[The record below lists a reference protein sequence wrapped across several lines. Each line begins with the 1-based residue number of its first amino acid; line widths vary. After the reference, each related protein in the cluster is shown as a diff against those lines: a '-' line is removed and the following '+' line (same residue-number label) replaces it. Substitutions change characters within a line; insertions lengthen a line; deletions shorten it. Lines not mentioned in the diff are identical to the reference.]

1 MTRISD
7 TRTRTALSRKTLT
20 NRAKR
25 LAVERQILARYWP
38 RFVMQDCPDGPN
50 PGLVGT
56 MQTQSG
62 TRYAAFVDLQRFPD
76 VPPPVWIVAPRLL
89 DADGVTLFSR
99 GVSEQMHILGG
110 NDSMGVKVCHHGEH
124 RWTTA
129 ITLHHVLLKIRIWL
143 EAYEGHLETGHPLDH
158 WLKHQ

>member
-1 MTRISD
+1 MI
-7 TRTRTALSRKTLT
+7 RTVTALL
-20 NRAKR
+20 
-25 LAVERQILARYWP
+25 LAAMLAGCTTPHSEAGQVDHVVLMWLKNPDDRDALEQIEQTGRG
-38 RFVMQDCPDGPN
+38 FVGQI
-50 PGLVGT
+50 PGLTWVSFG
-56 MQTQSG
+56 
-62 TRYAAFVDLQRFPD
+62 RP
-76 VPPPVWIVAPRLL
+76 LL

-143 EAYEGHLETGHPLDH
+143 EAYEGHLESGHPLDH